1 MELCEKT
8 YIYIYIYIKFA
19 MTERRNYLVSET
31 KFYTTMF
38 FTESLLATEMTKN
51 WNTYKW
57 TCLFRTF
64 SIRIT
69 KILMYQY

>member
-8 YIYIYIYIKFA
+8 YIYIYIKFA

-51 WNTYKW
+51 
-57 TCLFRTF
+57 
-64 SIRIT
+64 
-69 KILMYQY
+69 